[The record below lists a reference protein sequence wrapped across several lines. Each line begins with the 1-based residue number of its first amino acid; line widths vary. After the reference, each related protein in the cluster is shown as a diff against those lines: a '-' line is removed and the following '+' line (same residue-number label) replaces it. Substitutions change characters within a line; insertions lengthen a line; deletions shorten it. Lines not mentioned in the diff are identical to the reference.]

1 MKIQWQN
8 IITVSVIIAALILWA
23 RHGNQ
28 ITAFLANIKNIGPG
42 HTSDE
47 QTQGIIGL
55 AFLCATFIAGFRIL
69 MNNKNN

>member
-8 IITVSVIIAALILWA
+8 IITFTVLIVLLIVWA

-28 ITAFLANIKNIGPG
+28 VTAFLANIKNIGPG

-47 QTQGIIGL
+47 QTQGVIGL
-55 AFLCATFIAGFRIL
+55 AFLCATFIAAFRIL
-69 MNNKNN
+69 LKNKNN